1 MHNPCNMKKLLLL
14 LVVLGTLLGQQ
25 LNAQDAVAQGMNYQ
39 AVARDASNKII
50 ANAIITLKV
59 ALASKE
65 NPGGFY
71 TEVHRV
77 VTDQN
82 GLFKIVIGEGKEANG
97 ALKDVPWAKEQVWLN
112 LAIDSKAG
120 NDFRQVSSAKLLSVP
135 YAYHAMTAS
144 ELVGGAEVPGANSAE
159 EKNQSI
165 YWTTGG
171 NTATRPENHFLGT
184 RDNQDLVIKTNNV
197 VRAIETK
204 TGQLQIKSGVDG
216 PDTDIKAYP
225 VTVEGSKQG
234 IWIQVNGNRST
245 ANNFLNFADAEQTW
259 GTVEGQ
265 TLTELQNSS
274 EYKNQV
280 ALFELQLV
288 SLAAAGVGLGIQISG
303 LFGTGFGAAA
313 AVGAI
318 ATLAAIVAEAIALA
332 IEYDNWIENTVNSVG
347 VSYTSGSGDYAEWLR
362 RAPKVRDLTYGEIVG
377 VKGGQV
383 SLNTESADHLMVVSM
398 RPIVLGNAPQKAEE
412 HLFEKV
418 AFMGQVPVRVAGPVK
433 IGDYILPSGN
443 KDGFGVA
450 VHPEDM
456 KIGDYAHIVGVAWQ
470 DAKDQ
475 TLNIVNVAVGINSND
490 LSKKV
495 DELNTKVDRIMNY
508 LEGKGSLDGNGT
520 LAAAT
525 VKPTTTFQKTMTDE
539 EFDALV
545 DQNEGIYNYIFG
557 SVKEELKKRGHKTS
571 PQLEAFFDNPT
582 ETMKTLRR
590 NPAFLTQWAMVDQK
604 INAKR

>member
-1 MHNPCNMKKLLLL
+1 MKKILLL
-14 LVVLGTLLGQQ
+14 LVVFITLLGQQ
-25 LNAQDAVAQGMNYQ
+25 SNAQDAVAQGMNYQ

-50 ANAIITLKV
+50 ANAIISLKV
-59 ALASKE
+59 SLASKE

-71 TEVHRV
+71 TETHRV

-120 NDFRQVSSAKLLSVP
+120 NDFKTVSSSKLLSVP

-144 ELVGGAEVPGANSAE
+144 ELVGGADVPGANSAE

-171 NTATRPENHFLGT
+171 NTATRPANHFLGT

-204 TGQLQIKSGVDG
+204 AGQLQIKSGVDG
-216 PDTDIKAYP
+216 SQENISAYP
-225 VTVEGSKQG
+225 LTIEGSKQG
-234 IWIQVNGNRST
+234 IWIQVNGTTSS
-245 ANNFLNFADAEQTW
+245 ANNFLTFADANNTW
-259 GTVEGQ
+259 GAVEGQ
-265 TLTELQNSS
+265 TLSELQNST
-274 EYKNQV
+274 EYKGQIAIFV
-280 ALFELQLV
+280 LRTV
-288 SLAAAGVGLGIQISG
+288 SLAAQIVGLGIEVGG
-303 LFGTGFGAAA
+303 LFGSGFGAGA

-318 ATLAAIVAEAIALA
+318 AEGVAIGAELAALIIEWDNWVAET
-332 IEYDNWIENTVNSVG
+332 EGSVG
-347 VSYTSGSGDYAEWLR
+347 ASYSSGAGDYAEWLKR
-362 RAPKVRDLTYGEIVG
+362 DPNSRDLTYGEIVG
-377 VKGGQV
+377 IKGGQV
-383 SLNTESADHLMVVSM
+383 SLNTEGADHLMVVSM
-398 RPIVLGNAPQKAEE
+398 RPIVLGNAPQKDEE

-450 VHPEDM
+450 VHPDEM
-456 KIGDYAHIVGVAWQ
+456 KIGDYARIIGVSWQ
-470 DAKDQ
+470 SGKDENI
-475 TLNIVNVAVGINSND
+475 NIVNVAVGINSND

-495 DELNTKVDRIMNY
+495 DELNAKVDRIMAY
-508 LEGKGSLDGNGT
+508 LEGKGTLDGAGT
-520 LAAAT
+520 PMASSI
-525 VKPTTTFQKTMTDE
+525 KPTTTFQKSLTDE

-545 DQNEGIYNYIFG
+545 DKNEAVFKHIF
-557 SVKEELKKRGHKTS
+557 SNVKEELKKRGHKTS
-571 PQLEAFFDNPT
+571 PEFQSFLDNPS
-582 ETMKTLRR
+582 ETIKALRR
-590 NPAFLTQWAMVDQK
+590 DPYYITQWAMVDQK
-604 INAKR
+604 IKAKR